1 MIQQT
6 LNKKQAVNIFANTGR
21 YFQTLPPRKQRE
33 AEKLEKHFKDVQ
45 RIFMWE
51 KGE

>member
-1 MIQQT
+1 MINQVTQKRGT
-6 LNKKQAVNIFANTGR
+6 NLFTETGR
-21 YFQTLPPRKQRE
+21 YFQTLPPRKQSE
-33 AEKLEKHFKDVQ
+33 AKKLEKHFKDVQ